1 MLQILHFSFFLC
13 YVRRSVTLK
22 NFKIKINRL
31 LVDKNFTSMQ
41 DEQVNK
47 VDRNK
52 VYFLVIVIA
61 ALLGIN
67 AYLYFKDKQQ
77 SNRFVTVS
85 TEKDRLNLEVEKIEA
100 ELDKVNALNVTLS
113 DKLQQEQELARAK
126 IAELKLSLQK
136 GQLTQG
142 DLDEAQKQIKE
153 LKEFV
158 KNYNDQITR
167 LEKENS
173 YLKTERDSLKT
184 TVNTY
189 SEKADYLE
197 RENENLNAK
206 VKVGAALKANGILI
220 EAYKVKSS
228 GKNVLVTKAST
239 AQKLTIKFGI
249 ASNPLAEKNYHK
261 VYLRVFDPAGNL
273 IANESNTF
281 VADGQQLQYS
291 SVIEFAYNDDDTVYK
306 IDWTN
311 PKGFIKG
318 KYAIILYADGF
329 IMGKS
334 QIELR

>member
-1 MLQILHFSFFLC
+1 
-13 YVRRSVTLK
+13 
-22 NFKIKINRL
+22 
-31 LVDKNFTSMQ
+31 MQ
-41 DEQVNK
+41 EEVEQVNK

-100 ELDKVNALNVTLS
+100 ELDKVNNLNVTLS
-113 DKLQQEQELARAK
+113 GKLQQEQKLAREK

-142 DLDEAQKQIKE
+142 DLDEAQNQIKE

-184 TVNTY
+184 TVSTY
-189 SEKADYLE
+189 SDKAENLE

-206 VKVGAALKANGILI
+206 VKVGASLKASNITTT
-220 EAYKVKSS
+220 AYKIKSS
-228 GKNVLVTKAST
+228 GKNVLVTRAST
-239 AQKLTIKFGI
+239 ANKLTVNFSIVPN
-249 ASNPLAEKNYHK
+249 SLAEKNYHK

-273 IANESNTF
+273 IADEGNTF
-281 VADGQQLQYS
+281 SADGQQMQYS
-291 SVIEFAYNDDDTVYK
+291 SVIEFGYNDDDTVYK
-306 IDWTN
+306 IDWVN
-311 PKGFIKG
+311 PKEFMKG
-318 KYAIILYADGF
+318 KYAIILYADGY

-334 QIELR
+334 HIELR